1 MPLGF
6 ALLRLFLEK
15 EDWTTT
21 QLTEVLPVNVSRVS
35 RRVVTKVVGM
45 GLIRLRSD
53 RRVVMLALTEG
64 EGADVGASPER
75 AGI

>member
-45 GLIRLRSD
+45 GLIRRRSY

-64 EGADVGASPER
+64 GR
-75 AGI
+75 R